1 MADSYSKKENIKK
14 KVKKKEEKRLQ
25 REDRKTN
32 NNKGKSLEDMIAYVD
47 INGNLTD
54 VPPHLQNREED
65 LQNRKENPN
74 EAIDPAKIF
83 NGIINSLNEKGFGF
97 ITEEKSNDSIFFHQS
112 QLKQEV
118 KKYDKVTY
126 KKEVSEKGYR
136 AIDIN
141 KL

>member
-14 KVKKKEEKRLQ
+14 KEKKREEKRLQ
-25 REDRKTN
+25 REERKTN
-32 NNKGKSLEDMIAYVD
+32 NNKGKSLEEMIAYVD

-65 LQNRKENPN
+65 LLSRQENPN
-74 EAIDPAKIF
+74 EVVDPAKLYT
-83 NGIINSLNEKGFGF
+83 GIVNSLNEKGFGF
-97 ITEEKSNDSIFFHQS
+97 ITEETTNDSIFFHQS

-126 KKEVSEKGYR
+126 KKEVSEKGFR
-136 AIDIN
+136 AIEIN
-141 KL
+141 KK

>member
-14 KVKKKEEKRLQ
+14 KEKKREEKRLQ
-25 REDRKTN
+25 REERKTN

-54 VPPHLQNREED
+54 FPPHLQNREED
-65 LQNRKENPN
+65 LLSRKENPN
-74 EAIDPAKIF
+74 EALDPAKIYS
-83 NGIINSLNEKGFGF
+83 GVINSINKKYFRF
-97 ITEEKSNDSIFFHQS
+97 ITEEDSSESIFFHQS

-118 KKYDKVTY
+118 KKYDKVKY
-126 KKEVSEKGYR
+126 KKEVSEKGFR

-141 KL
+141 KA

>member
-83 NGIINSLNEKGFGF
+83 NGIINSLNEQGFGLKKKK
-97 ITEEKSNDSIFFHQS
+97 KSNDSIFFHQS

>member
-14 KVKKKEEKRLQ
+14 REKKRQDKLIKK
-25 REDRKTN
+25 EDRKTN

>member
-14 KVKKKEEKRLQ
+14 KEKKREEKRLQ
-25 REDRKTN
+25 REERKTN

-65 LQNRKENPN
+65 LLSRKENPN
-74 EAIDPAKIF
+74 EAVDPAKIYS
-83 NGIINSLNEKGFGF
+83 GVINSMNEKGFGF
-97 ITEEKSNDSIFFHQS
+97 ITEDGSNESIFFHQS

-118 KKYDKVTY
+118 KKYDKVKY
-126 KKEVSEKGYR
+126 KKEVSEKGFR
-136 AIDIN
+136 AIEIN
-141 KL
+141 KA

>member
-14 KVKKKEEKRLQ
+14 KEKKREEKRLQ
-25 REDRKTN
+25 REERKTN
-32 NNKGKSLEDMIAYVD
+32 NNKGKSLEEMIAYVD

-65 LQNRKENPN
+65 LLSRQENPN
-74 EAIDPAKIF
+74 EVVDPAKLYT
-83 NGIINSLNEKGFGF
+83 GIVNSLNEKGFGF
-97 ITEEKSNDSIFFHQS
+97 ITEEKTNDSIFFHQS

-126 KKEVSEKGYR
+126 KKEVSEKGFR
-136 AIDIN
+136 AIEIN
-141 KL
+141 KK